1 MTKSTK
7 LTLKILGGIVLAVLI
22 ICGGL
27 LVYLNR
33 SSGKT
38 GYSSKLNSV
47 KAEAQKLVYDYI
59 DDSSVVE
66 TETES
71 HCPLT
76 FFEDIGSNTGRK
88 AELELEVSFDTQD
101 EARSFYYVLKNNLK
115 DNSYKFK
122 DARGVND
129 IYDINNKSNGLKA
142 TLKIYE
148 REDQTSLVV
157 LYLSGSAC
165 YSD

>member
-88 AELELEVSFDTQD
+88 AELEFSF
-101 EARSFYYVLKNNLK
+101 EL
-115 DNSYKFK
+115 
-122 DARGVND
+122 
-129 IYDINNKSNGLKA
+129 
-142 TLKIYE
+142 
-148 REDQTSLVV
+148 
-157 LYLSGSAC
+157 
-165 YSD
+165 